1 MAPPAMIP
9 HHNHLKVMISLGYSH
24 FRSIG
29 VHDAEGVV
37 PREPK
42 SMEKIPS
49 ANFVLA
55 ADLLRRKCDFPL
67 SHAAPHK

>member
-1 MAPPAMIP
+1 M
-9 HHNHLKVMISLGYSH
+9 KDMISLRYPHS
-24 FRSIG
+24 RSMG

-55 ADLLRRKCDFPL
+55 AGLLRRKCDFPMA
-67 SHAAPHK
+67 HVAPHK